1 MVTEEWTREEIERK
15 RKMKQLRQRRRDIEL
30 LLCIVLLIVAVIG
43 SAESGKR
50 QERTKLDT
58 AEQTEATDSP
68 SLPTADP
75 AVDEA
80 ALYGC
85 SLTGV
90 YEYPFNTMSQDWGS
104 DDVAGFQY
112 HEISESAKA
121 AGGYFPPIAQI
132 YAYIVC
138 NQYGVDYEMVFALIE
153 LESKCRYDAEGDD
166 GNSVGYMQ
174 IQGQWHEDR
183 MKRLG
188 VDDLKN
194 PFQNILVGVDILAE
208 IQGQIIES
216 GTAPEMVAAD
226 TLAVY
231 NYGMQG
237 ACRHLWA
244 NGVHLYSYNQAI
256 LDRAEE
262 LRQEAAE
269 GR

>member
-30 LLCIVLLIVAVIG
+30 LLCIALLIVAIIG
-43 SAESGKR
+43 SADSRKR
-50 QERTKLDT
+50 QDGTQPDT
-58 AEQTEATDSP
+58 EPDTVGQTEAAVPPTLPASDPVTDE
-68 SLPTADP
+68 
-75 AVDEA
+75 VE
-80 ALYGC
+80 LY
-85 SLTGV
+85 GV
-90 YEYPFNTMSQDWGS
+90 YEYPFNTMSQDWDGE
-104 DDVAGFQY
+104 DIAGFHY
-112 HEISESAKA
+112 HEISEAAKA
-121 AGGYFPPIAQI
+121 SGGYFPPIAQI
-132 YAYIVC
+132 YTYIIC

-153 LESKCRYDAEGDD
+153 LESKCRYDAAGDD

-188 VDDLKN
+188 VDDLTN

-237 ACRHLWA
+237 ARRYLWA